1 MELFTKIDIPA
12 SSIRI
17 DYTSRIAFFGSCF
30 ADNISAQFAARK
42 FGVLANPFGTVYNPV
57 SIARQIRAIAD
68 GKVFGESDV
77 FQDARG
83 LQDVSGKQ
91 DARGNQD
98 ARGPWYSWDAH
109 GSLSGATR
117 EECIK
122 KLNEAAKRTREFLQQ
137 ADIVF
142 ITLGTAFV
150 YYLKDASAMAG
161 NGDAHGR
168 AVANCH
174 RQDPALFERRMITV
188 DEAAQALR
196 EIVESICRIKNQDW
210 IATPAARDDEAN
222 ITIRDGA
229 STGVRDDDRKFHI
242 VFTVSPLRHMGD
254 GAHNNTLSKATLQLA
269 VNNVIN
275 KVTTAPSASS
285 GTLPVSYFPSYEI
298 VMDELRDYR
307 FYADDMIHLSQTAE
321 EYIFERMTETYC
333 SEKTRA
339 EIVQV
344 EKFMKGANHRIADP
358 ESPATHAFAGKI
370 LAQAKS
376 LESSISGLDLSEEIT
391 KFSKISGNP

>member
-1 MELFTKIDIPA
+1 MSAFTYIYGMELFTRVDTPKA
-12 SSIRI
+12 GFEI

-57 SIARQIRAIAD
+57 SIAGQIRAIAD
-68 GKVFGESDV
+68 GKVFGEKDV

-83 LQDVSGKQ
+83 LQDDSGKQ
-91 DARGNQD
+91 GARENQD

-122 KLNEAAKRTREFLQQ
+122 KLNEAAKRTREFLKQ
-137 ADIVF
+137 ADVVF

-150 YYLKDASAMAG
+150 YYLKDGGSSSV
-161 NGDAHGR
+161 GDAHGR

-174 RQDPALFERRMITV
+174 RQAPALFERRMISV
-188 DEAAQALR
+188 EEAAQAL
-196 EIVESICRIKNQDW
+196 ENIVQDLTRIKRDW
-210 IATPAARDDEAN
+210 IATPTA
-222 ITIRDGA
+222 
-229 STGVRDDDRKFHI
+229 RDDDRKFHI
-242 VFTVSPLRHMGD
+242 VFTVSPLRHMAD

-275 KVTTAPSASS
+275 KVTTVPSASS

-307 FYADDMIHLSQTAE
+307 FYADDMVHLSKTAE
-321 EYIFERMTETYC
+321 EYIFERMAETYC

-339 EIVQV
+339 DIAQV
-344 EKFMKGANHRIADP
+344 EKLMRMANHRIADL
-358 ESPATHAFAGKI
+358 ESPTTRAFTEKI

-376 LESSISGLDLSEEIT
+376 LESSISGLDLSEEIA

>member
-57 SIARQIRAIAD
+57 SIAGQIRAIAD
-68 GKVFGESDV
+68 GKVFGEKDV
-77 FQDARG
+77 F
-83 LQDVSGKQ
+83 
-91 DARGNQD
+91 QD

-117 EECIK
+117 EECIE
-122 KLNEAAKRTREFLQQ
+122 KLNETAKRTREFLQQ
-137 ADIVF
+137 ADVVF

-150 YYLKDASAMAG
+150 YYLKNGGSSSV
-161 NGDAHGR
+161 GDAHDR

-174 RQDPALFERRMITV
+174 RQAPALFERRMITV
-188 DEAAQALR
+188 EEAARAL
-196 EIVESICRIKNQDW
+196 ENIVRDLTRIKRDW
-210 IATPAARDDEAN
+210 IATPTA
-222 ITIRDGA
+222 
-229 STGVRDDDRKFHI
+229 RDDDRKFHI

-275 KVTTAPSASS
+275 KVTTVPSASS

-307 FYADDMIHLSQTAE
+307 FYADDMVHLSKTAE
-321 EYIFERMTETYC
+321 ESIFERMAETYC
-333 SEKTRA
+333 SEKTRTDIA
-339 EIVQV
+339 QV
-344 EKFMKGANHRIADP
+344 EKFMKMANHRIADP
-358 ESPATHAFAGKI
+358 ESPATHAFAEKI
-370 LAQAKS
+370 LAQAGE
-376 LESSISGLDLSEEIT
+376 LEKKIPGLNLSEEKQ
-391 KFSKISGNP
+391 KFRETTLHVRG

>member
-12 SSIRI
+12 SSTRI

-57 SIARQIRAIAD
+57 SIAGQIRAIAD
-68 GKVFGESDV
+68 GKVFGEKDV

-109 GSLSGATR
+109 GSLSGSTR
-117 EECIK
+117 EECIE
-122 KLNEAAKRTREFLQQ
+122 KLNNAATHTREFLKQ
-137 ADIVF
+137 ADVVF

-174 RQDPALFERRMITV
+174 RQAPALFERRIISV
-188 DEAAQALR
+188 EEAVQAL
-196 EIVESICRIKNQDW
+196 ENIVQDLHRLN
-210 IATPAARDDEAN
+210 PK
-222 ITIRDGA
+222 
-229 STGVRDDDRKFHI
+229 SHI

-269 VNNVIN
+269 VD
-275 KVTTAPSASS
+275 KVVKC
-285 GTLPVSYFPSYEI
+285 GTEIAAATYFPSYEI

-307 FYADDMIHLSQTAE
+307 FYADDMVHLSKTAE

-333 SEKTRA
+333 DSTTRDNMA
-339 EIVQV
+339 KV
-344 EKFMKGANHRIADP
+344 EKFMKMANHRIQD
-358 ESPATHAFAGKI
+358 
-370 LAQAKS
+370 
-376 LESSISGLDLSEEIT
+376 ESSPTTQEFKKKIAVQAAELEKQIPGLSLR
-391 KFSKISGNP
+391 

>member
-17 DYTSRIAFFGSCF
+17 DYTNRIAFFGSCF

-57 SIARQIRAIAD
+57 SIAGQIKAIAD
-68 GKVFGESDV
+68 RKVFGESDV

-91 DARGNQD
+91 DAR
-98 ARGPWYSWDAH
+98 RPWHSWDAH
-109 GSLSGATR
+109 GSLSGSTR
-117 EECIK
+117 EECIE
-122 KLNEAAKRTREFLQQ
+122 KLNNAATRTREFLQQ
-137 ADIVF
+137 ADVVF

-150 YYLKDASAMAG
+150 YYLKDSSAAG

-188 DEAAQALR
+188 EEAARALR
-196 EIVESICRIKNQDW
+196 EIE
-210 IATPAARDDEAN
+210 RDLRK
-222 ITIRDGA
+222 IRTDI
-229 STGVRDDDRKFHI
+229 RI
-242 VFTVSPLRHMGD
+242 VFTVSPLRHMAD

-269 VNNVIN
+269 VE
-275 KVTTAPSASS
+275 KATAGMQASANS
-285 GTLPVSYFPSYEI
+285 VSYFPSYEI

-307 FYADDMIHLSQTAE
+307 FYDSDMVHLSKTAE
-321 EYIFERMTETYC
+321 EYIFERMVEAYC
-333 SEKTRA
+333 DEKTRTNIA
-339 EIVQV
+339 RV
-344 EKFMKGANHRIADP
+344 EKFMKMAGHRISNTR
-358 ESPATHAFAGKI
+358 SPASASFAQKAI
-370 LAQAKS
+370 TQAKT
-376 LESSISGLDLSEEIT
+376 LEKDIPGLDLVAEIA
-391 KFSKISGNP
+391 KFNGIAF

>member
-1 MELFTKIDIPA
+1 MCLTTNDYISGMDFFTKVDIPA
-12 SSIRI
+12 AGFEI

-57 SIARQIRAIAD
+57 SIAGQIKAIAD
-68 GKVFGESDV
+68 GKVFGEKDV

-83 LQDVSGKQ
+83 LQDARGAQGASGK
-91 DARGNQD
+91 QD

-117 EECIK
+117 EECIE
-122 KLNEAAKRTREFLQQ
+122 KLNNAATRTREFLKQ
-137 ADIVF
+137 ADVVF

-150 YYLKDASAMAG
+150 YFLKD
-161 NGDAHGR
+161 DR

-174 RQDPALFERRMITV
+174 RQGPALFERRMITV
-188 DEAAQALR
+188 DEAAQALDN
-196 EIVESICRIKNQDW
+196 IVQDLHRVN
-210 IATPAARDDEAN
+210 PEA
-222 ITIRDGA
+222 
-229 STGVRDDDRKFHI
+229 HI

-275 KVTTAPSASS
+275 KVTTVPSASS

-298 VMDELRDYR
+298 VIDELRDYR
-307 FYADDMIHLSQTAE
+307 FYDSDMVHLSKTAE
-321 EYIFERMTETYC
+321 EYIFERMAETYC
-333 SEKTRA
+333 SEKTRTDIA
-339 EIVQV
+339 RV
-344 EKFMKGANHRIADP
+344 EKFMKMQNHRVADAS
-358 ESPATHAFAGKI
+358 SPAALEFARTLSAKAAE
-370 LAQAKS
+370 LEAQ
-376 LESSISGLDLSEEIT
+376 IPGLDLH
-391 KFSKISGNP
+391 

>member
-42 FGVLANPFGTVYNPV
+42 FGVLANPFGTVYNPA

-68 GKVFGESDV
+68 GKVFGEKDV

-83 LQDVSGKQ
+83 LQDDSGKQ
-91 DARGNQD
+91 DARWKQD
-98 ARGPWYSWDAH
+98 ARRPWHSWDAH
-109 GSLSGATR
+109 SSLSGSTR
-117 EECIK
+117 EECIE
-122 KLNEAAKRTREFLQQ
+122 KLNNAATRTREFLQQ
-137 ADIVF
+137 ADVVF

-150 YYLKDASAMAG
+150 YYLKDASATTG

-188 DEAAQALR
+188 EEAAQALR
-196 EIVESICRIKNQDW
+196 EIVHDLRK
-210 IATPAARDDEAN
+210 
-222 ITIRDGA
+222 IRTDI
-229 STGVRDDDRKFHI
+229 RI
-242 VFTVSPLRHMGD
+242 VFTISPLRHMGD

-275 KVTTAPSASS
+275 KVTTVPSASS

-307 FYADDMIHLSQTAE
+307 FYADDMVHLSKTAE
-321 EYIFERMTETYC
+321 EYIFERMAESYC

-339 EIVQV
+339 DIAQV
-344 EKFMKGANHRIADP
+344 EKLMKMANHRIADP
-358 ESPATHAFAGKI
+358 ESPATHAFAEKI
-370 LAQAKS
+370 LAQAGE
-376 LESSISGLDLSEEIT
+376 LEKKIPGLNLSEEKQ
-391 KFSKISGNP
+391 KFRETALHVRG

>member
-1 MELFTKIDIPA
+1 MDFFTKVDIPA
-12 SSIRI
+12 AGFEI

-57 SIARQIRAIAD
+57 SIAGQIRAIAD
-68 GKVFGESDV
+68 GKVFGEKDV

-122 KLNEAAKRTREFLQQ
+122 KLNNAATRTREFLKQ
-137 ADIVF
+137 ADVVF

-150 YYLKDASAMAG
+150 YFLKD
-161 NGDAHGR
+161 GR

-188 DEAAQALR
+188 EEAARAIR
-196 EIVESICRIKNQDW
+196 GIVENICRIKNQDW
-210 IATPAARDDEAN
+210 IATPTARDDEAN
-222 ITIRDGA
+222 IT
-229 STGVRDDDRKFHI
+229 VRDDDRKFHI

-269 VNNVIN
+269 INNVIN
-275 KVTTAPSASS
+275 KVTTVPSASS

-298 VMDELRDYR
+298 MMDELRDYR
-307 FYADDMIHLSQTAE
+307 FYADDMIHLSKTAE
-321 EYIFERMTETYC
+321 EYIFERMAETYC

-339 EIVQV
+339 DIAQV
-344 EKFMKGANHRIADP
+344 EKLMRMANHRIADP
-358 ESPATHAFAGKI
+358 ESPATRAFAGKI

-376 LESSISGLDLSEEIT
+376 LEKSISGLDLSEEIA